1 MVILFCTARFHIFAI
16 HHPTPIIMKSII
28 LFAFVILPFCAFTQ
42 DVDFDK
48 KTNEL
53 TIDGKPAFKIERE
66 GCGFGDIECYY
77 KMLDLNGKF
86 LFRANMRE
94 FNSPVEVSQSN
105 PKGRVIYLEFV
116 FPETKQKA
124 EIVFPGIKS
133 EKVGKVIVKNGLIK
147 DGALDQ
153 KAIDDFVFNSGTP
166 FSDRVKF

>member
-1 MVILFCTARFHIFAI
+1 MKRVVLIL
-16 HHPTPIIMKSII
+16 S
-28 LFAFVILPFCAFTQ
+28 LLLPLLGISQ

-48 KTNEL
+48 KTNEIN
-53 TIDGKPAFKIERE
+53 IDGKPAFKIDRQ

-77 KMLDLNGKF
+77 KVLDLNGKF

-94 FNSPVEVSQSN
+94 FNSPVEVSQAN

-147 DGALDQ
+147 EGALDQ
-153 KAIDDFVFNSGTP
+153 KAIDDFVFNAGTP
-166 FSDRVKF
+166 FSERVRF

>member
-1 MVILFCTARFHIFAI
+1 MKRVVLFLSLLL
-16 HHPTPIIMKSII
+16 P
-28 LFAFVILPFCAFTQ
+28 LFGFSQ

-48 KTNEL
+48 KTNEI
-53 TIDGKPAFKIERE
+53 TIDGKPTFKIDRQ

-77 KMLDLNGKF
+77 KVLDLNGKF

-94 FNSPVEVSQSN
+94 FNSPVEVSQAN

-147 DGALDQ
+147 EGALDQ
-153 KAIDDFVFNSGTP
+153 KAIDDFVFNAGTP
-166 FSDRVKF
+166 FSERVRF

>member
-1 MVILFCTARFHIFAI
+1 MKYLF
-16 HHPTPIIMKSII
+16 
-28 LFAFVILPFCAFTQ
+28 LFFMLLMPFLGFTQ

-48 KTNEL
+48 KTNEIL
-53 TIDGKPAFKIERE
+53 VDGKPAFKIDRQ

-77 KMLDLNGKF
+77 KVLDLQGKM

-94 FNSPVEVSQSN
+94 FNSPVEVSQAN

-153 KAIDDFVFNSGTP
+153 KAIDDFVFNAGTP
-166 FSDRVKF
+166 YSDRVKF